1 MEPEKML
8 ELEVLDVLNRLKQ
21 DHRFLID
28 LLNLRVSFKNKY
40 IVYLRNSVTTLNG
53 AFVTKKTPLKFYN
66 NIYGKVVYGRRP
78 HIDFVP
84 VEENQYEII
93 DGTHPVSLR
102 CTKTRNGLLTIDKG
116 YKINGELA
124 DFLLRK
130 IVSNTTQR
138 EAKDSLRSLLWE
150 IVANMRYNSNGT
162 ATLYTRPLE
171 DEIIRLTVQSSQVQ
185 ATAVFLDSPKI
196 LLVHT
201 VKLFGHDIIKVER
214 FIEEFE
220 RTINL
225 WVLNNSKSIK
235 LFEEGEKY
243 DS

>member
-53 AFVTKKTPLKFYN
+53 AFVSKKTPLKFYN

-93 DGTHPVSLR
+93 DGTHPVTLR

-130 IVSNTTQR
+130 IISNTTRR
-138 EAKDSLRSLLWE
+138 EAKDNFGSILWE
-150 IVANMRYNSNGT
+150 IVANMRYDSNGT
-162 ATLYTRPLE
+162 ATLYTQSLQQ
-171 DEIIRLTVQSSQVQ
+171 EIIRQTIESSRVE
-185 ATAVFLDSPKI
+185 ATAIFLDSPKI

-201 VKLFGHDIIKVER
+201 VKLRGYDVIKIES

-220 RTINL
+220 RTINF
-225 WVLNNSKSIK
+225 WVLNNTKFVK
-235 LFEEGEKY
+235 LFEEGE
-243 DS
+243 